1 MFRVLITQR
10 DSMMVRKAQA
20 SMSSSEQSR
29 DHLRLQAI
37 IETAVDPIVTI
48 NERGI
53 ILSVNPATLQV
64 FLYSEAE
71 LIGNNVSMLMPS
83 PFSDEHDTYLQNYLH
98 SGIARIIGIGRE
110 VVGKRKDGSQFPIH
124 LAVSEVECDGRT
136 TFTGIL
142 RDITDLKVAQTKLAE
157 VNDQLEALVAERTAE
172 LEAAQAELVA
182 KERLATL
189 GQVSGGIAHEIRNPL
204 NAVKTSAYFLLNA
217 PNPSDAKRREHL
229 KRIDRQVHVIDN
241 VVTALSDVAK
251 LPDARREAL
260 DINDVLR
267 QTVAGIS
274 MPDTIELQFHSE
286 MPDLQVFADPN
297 QLPIVF
303 RNLIRNAR
311 DAMPQGGQLTI
322 TTMLDTAHN
331 EVAIDFRDSGSG
343 IAEDE
348 LAKITTPLFTTKA
361 RGMGLGLAI
370 CKAILDKNKGRFEVE
385 STVGVGSTFRVFLPR
400 PLPGSSDTSS
410 LTE

>member
-1 MFRVLITQR
+1 
-10 DSMMVRKAQA
+10 
-20 SMSSSEQSR
+20 MSSFEQSR

-37 IETAVDPIVTI
+37 IQTAVDPIVTI

-64 FLYSEAE
+64 FLYSESE
-71 LIGNNVSMLMPS
+71 LIGNNVNMLMPS
-83 PFSDEHDTYLQNYLH
+83 PFREEHDSYIQNYLRT
-98 SGIARIIGIGRE
+98 GAARIIGIGRE
-110 VVGKRKDGSQFPIH
+110 VVGRRKDGSQFPIH
-124 LAVSEVECDGRT
+124 LAVSEIESEGRK
-136 TFTGIL
+136 TFTGII

-217 PNPSDAKRREHL
+217 PNPSDAKKREHL
-229 KRIDRQVHVIDN
+229 ERIDRQVHVIDN

-251 LPDARREAL
+251 LPDARSETL
-260 DINDVLR
+260 DISDLLR

-274 MPDTIELQFHSE
+274 MPDKIELQFQFES
-286 MPDLQVFADPN
+286 PDLRVFADPN

-322 TTMLDTAHN
+322 TTKLETANN
-331 EVAIDFRDSGSG
+331 EVAIDFRDTGIG
-343 IAEDE
+343 IAEEE

-370 CKAILDKNKGRFEVE
+370 CKATSRSYRRVDLLRSRVWHIGKA
-385 STVGVGSTFRVFLPR
+385 GSTSCCSHVVRANVLQQYEPHI
-400 PLPGSSDTSS
+400 GSR
-410 LTE
+410 